1 MHRHNLPGQVNKQHG
16 DYSKETCLKI
26 CKKDLTEAR
35 GTLPGALSITDM

>member
-1 MHRHNLPGQVNKQHG
+1 MHRHLPGQVNKPHE

-35 GTLPGALSITDM
+35 GILLGALSITNT